1 MSDEDGERRE
11 EEGNGEGE
19 KWQREVVGVEE
30 KHQQAVERR
39 AWLTSP
45 YPMEKVADGRRYIL
59 CDVSMFS
66 PSCKYIHTCMMLAH
80 RRTQSHCSSFM
91 SGWSSI
97 K

>member
-11 EEGNGEGE
+11 MRRE

-45 YPMEKVADGRRYIL
+45 YPMEKVADGRYIL

-80 RRTQSHCSSFM
+80 RRTQSHCSSSM
-91 SGWSSI
+91 SSWSSI

>member
-11 EEGNGEGE
+11 DEKNGEGE

-39 AWLTSP
+39 RAWLTSP
-45 YPMEKVADGRRYIL
+45 YPMEKVADGRH
-59 CDVSMFS
+59 SMFS
-66 PSCKYIHTCMMLAH
+66 PSCKYLDMLARH
-80 RRTQSHCSSFM
+80 RAEESRTQSHCSSFM